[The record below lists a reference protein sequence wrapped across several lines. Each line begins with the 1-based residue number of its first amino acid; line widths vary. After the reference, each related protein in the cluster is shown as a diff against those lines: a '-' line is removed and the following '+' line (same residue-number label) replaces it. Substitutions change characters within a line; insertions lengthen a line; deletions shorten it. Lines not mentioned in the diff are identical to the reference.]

1 MMVTIIFTKARLHAA
16 AIEKLVYIVN
26 LNIILFSIIHIVCCS
41 WIYLGKTVQ
50 DSWIDQGGPDAPNYM
65 IDNNNSYEIYVT
77 AFYWVITTVTTV
89 GYGDYRGY
97 TEQEFMF

>member
-1 MMVTIIFTKARLHAA
+1 
-16 AIEKLVYIVN
+16 
-26 LNIILFSIIHIVCCS
+26 
-41 WIYLGKTVQ
+41 
-50 DSWIDQGGPDAPNYM
+50 M
-65 IDNNNSYEIYVT
+65 IDNSNSYEIYVT